1 MAGSSGARMGVR
13 SAGSGPCIRT
23 AVRRIVQHRSGAQ
36 TSWDPWQSCACRQAR
51 ARALSPRL
59 AWPGARH
66 GPLAVVGTSKIRWD
80 GVGRGRLWAGR
91 ELRAFQY
98 GSFEEFLSGGRDSGE
113 ARSLVAYC
121 FSVSD
126 DFRFVAAQRALT
138 QAYGVNS
145 RIFFSEVAHVR
156 VRSDAAPVWPSEA
169 VRGLGSEEAASAA
182 DEDPSSGAPDIHRGV
197 RIGHEPFKRGM
208 PMRSDVEERPL
219 GWEEVEGAES
229 DYGDVFLFR
238 DGSLVLWGIDSNA
251 EHALLALLET
261 FRPLQSDEASLSS
274 AGEDARSSQDR
285 LASALGRTVVGVSRE
300 TLQVTRRDKLSMI
313 NRENV

>member
-1 MAGSSGARMGVR
+1 MGVR
-13 SAGSGPCIRT
+13 FAGPCSRT
-23 AVRRIVQHRSGAQ
+23 AVRRIVQHRSGAES
-36 TSWDPWQSCACRQAR
+36 SWDPRQSCAGRHAR
-51 ARALSPRL
+51 GRALSNFSPAGQPRL

-66 GPLAVVGTSKIRWD
+66 GPLSAVGMRWD
-80 GVGRGRLWAGR
+80 GGGRGRLRAGR
-91 ELRAFQY
+91 ALRAFQY
-98 GSFEEFLSGGRDSGE
+98 GSFEEFLGGGRDSGE

-126 DFRFVAAQRALT
+126 DFRFGAAQRALT
-138 QAYGVNS
+138 QAYGVSS
-145 RIFFSEVAHVR
+145 RVFFSEVAHVR

-182 DEDPSSGAPDIHRGV
+182 DEDPSSGAPDSHRGV
-197 RIGHEPFKRGM
+197 RIGHESSKRGM
-208 PMRSDVEERPL
+208 PMRSDVEERAL

-285 LASALGRTVVGVSRE
+285 LAAALGRTVVGVSRE
-300 TLQVTRRDKLSMI
+300 TLQVTEREKLSMI
-313 NRENV
+313 NRKNV